1 VGFDQPWFDELR
13 MVTRAVLN
21 AVHAN
26 GIVGY
31 SPDFSEL
38 LRDGRISQRCYDESE
53 CLINLLAHTPFN
65 LSPVFKTSTQSE
77 QHIFNFPYGR
87 AWRTQWNLGF
97 SAEPNPADD
106 HVRIG
111 IGVDLSG
118 WDQQGIQGQ
127 QDYTD
132 WVLLRVAANRPA
144 FDATF
149 SQLGPY
155 SEPATLF
162 ANAVAGQISLAQA
175 VVADLGLA
183 VNKKDWRFFGRV
195 LRYSVP
201 QDRGILHSVP
211 ALAQEALRVFQVIQG
226 AGFHP

>member
-1 VGFDQPWFDELR
+1 MVGFDRPWFDELR

-21 AVHAN
+21 AVHAK
-26 GIVGY
+26 GIAGY

-38 LRDGRISQRCYDESE
+38 LRDGRISQHCYDESE
-53 CLINLLAHTPFN
+53 RLIDLLAHTAFK

-77 QHIFNFPYGR
+77 QHIFNFPYSR

-97 SAEPNPADD
+97 SAESNPADD

-118 WDQQGIQGQ
+118 WDQQGIKGQ

-132 WVLLRVAANRPA
+132 WVIRVAANRSA

-149 SQLGPY
+149 SRLGPY
-155 SEPATLF
+155 SEPTMLF
-162 ANAVAGQISLAQA
+162 AKAAAGQSSLAQA
-175 VVADLGLA
+175 VIADLGQA
-183 VNKKDWRFFGRV
+183 VSDKDWRFFGRV
-195 LRYSVP
+195 LHYSVP
-201 QDRGILHSVP
+201 QDRAILHSVP
-211 ALAQEALRVFQVIQG
+211 ALAQEARRVFQAIQS
-226 AGFHP
+226 ASFHP